1 MSHSF
6 LLFYAEDGD
15 RFSEF
20 IPWADWWGSMY
31 GLRPIIIDPTGKW
44 KTSKDGLLRAYESLD
59 HAIADPDFK
68 FHTWVWMDAN
78 GAVFL
83 DEFDHP
89 QAAAIYC
96 VGSNLHGFG
105 RPVEELGGISVKI
118 RTPQEERQGEWWSAM
133 CLPAVAYDRWL
144 YLIGRRKHGHS

>member
-44 KTSKDGLLRAYESLD
+44 KTSKDGLLRAYESLGQD
-59 HAIADPDFK
+59 QDPSG
-68 FHTWVWMDAN
+68 
-78 GAVFL
+78 GASGGVVVS
-83 DEFDHP
+83 DVS
-89 QAAAIYC
+89 A
-96 VGSNLHGFG
+96 GSRL
-105 RPVEELGGISVKI
+105 
-118 RTPQEERQGEWWSAM
+118 
-133 CLPAVAYDRWL
+133 
-144 YLIGRRKHGHS
+144 